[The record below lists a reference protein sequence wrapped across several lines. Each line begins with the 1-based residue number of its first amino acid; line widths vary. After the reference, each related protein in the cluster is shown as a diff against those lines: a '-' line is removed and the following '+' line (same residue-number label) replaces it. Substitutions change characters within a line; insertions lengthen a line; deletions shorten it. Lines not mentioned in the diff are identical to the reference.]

1 MIDVRSMALSDI
13 YEIFDEAREET
24 REWFGQEIAGVR
36 TGRVTPD
43 VVERIQVEHYGAR
56 TPLNGLASV
65 SNSDARTL
73 VISPW
78 DAGAATAIAKAL
90 TEADLG
96 VQPNLDGEI
105 IRLVFPSLTEE
116 MRQQT
121 IKMLHNKVEEARV
134 RLRQARDEAL
144 KLLKEEKEMGNE
156 TEDDFY
162 DGKKKLDEMID
173 NANAEIEQVAD
184 KKEEDIKAV

>member
-1 MIDVRSMALSDI
+1 MSDF
-13 YEIFDEAREET
+13 YEIFAGAKSET
-24 REWFGQEIAGVR
+24 REWFINGIAGVR

-43 VVERIQVEHYGAR
+43 IVERIPVEHYGAR

-78 DAGAATAIAKAL
+78 DGGAAPAIKKAL
-90 TEADLG
+90 TEANLG
-96 VQPNLDGEI
+96 VQPSKDGEI

-116 MRQQT
+116 IRKQT
-121 IKMLHNKVEEARV
+121 VKILHNKVEEARV

-144 KLLKEEKEMGNE
+144 KLLKEEKEAGNE
-156 TEDDFY
+156 TEDNFY
-162 DGKKKLDEMID
+162 NGKKKLDEMID
-173 NANAEIEQVAD
+173 AANAEIEQIAA
-184 KKEEDIKAV
+184 KKEEDIRAI

>member
-1 MIDVRSMALSDI
+1 MALSDI
-13 YEIFDEAREET
+13 YDIFEEARLET
-24 REWFGQEIAGVR
+24 TQWFRGEIVGVR
-36 TGRVTPD
+36 TGRVTPEL
-43 VVERIQVEHYGAR
+43 VERVPVEHYGSR
-56 TPLNGLASV
+56 TPLNGLASI

-78 DAGAATAIAKAL
+78 DSGAAGPIEKAL

-144 KLLKEEKEMGNE
+144 KLLKEEKEAGNE

-173 NANAEIEQVAD
+173 EANAELEKIAD

>member
-1 MIDVRSMALSDI
+1 MALQDI
-13 YEIFDEAREET
+13 YDIFEEASKET
-24 REWFGQEIAGVR
+24 REWFGQEIAGMR

-43 VVERIQVEHYGAR
+43 IVENIPVEYYGAR
-56 TPLNGLASV
+56 TPLNGLASI
-65 SNSDARTL
+65 SNSDARSL

-78 DAGAATAIAKAL
+78 DAGAAGAIEKAL
-90 TEADLG
+90 TEANLG

-116 MRQQT
+116 MREQT
-121 IKMLHNKVEEARV
+121 IKRLHNKAEEARV

-144 KLLKEEKEMGNE
+144 KLLKEEKEAGRE

-173 NANAEIEQVAD
+173 AANAEVEKIAD
-184 KKEEDIKAV
+184 KKEEDIKVI